1 MLEPSAAYGLRVED
15 SEISLNVPDVVE
27 VVAVLES
34 KDTNT
39 PTLDKLKF
47 VAGLNL
53 NTNAIVGEL
62 IVGKDSRAIGQLVDR
77 NVNDVTFIYLND
89 SKFQIGEVV
98 NFKDSAIESIVQA
111 VEVGNYIDRT
121 DNYTLDKGHKEQY
134 CDYSSI
140 LRNQG
145 SAVPSK
151 RLLIIF
157 DQYQVAS
164 GNVGDIFTVN
174 SYGEERYSTDLPIIG
189 ESASSDILDFRPRV
203 NKFVPD
209 GTAKS
214 PFAFSSRTFESTTPF
229 VIAPNE
235 SSLLGFSYY
244 LGRIDK

>member
-1 MLEPSAAYGLRVED
+1 MGSEMCIRDSISSNSIQFSSSVGLTTSVGITSVFFEPFDAERYSIHYSDGSTEPLTDDQVEITNNGNLITFNGLKESSGSAVVNVTLKKLGLTSKTKDFVRSQKVEVTRTVGVSTLSSLLEPSAAYGLRVED

-98 NFKDSAIESIVQA
+98 NFKDSAIETIVQG
-111 VEVGNYIDRT
+111 VEVSN
-121 DNYTLDKGHKEQY
+121 
-134 CDYSSI
+134 
-140 LRNQG
+140 
-145 SAVPSK
+145 
-151 RLLIIF
+151 
-157 DQYQVAS
+157 
-164 GNVGDIFTVN
+164 
-174 SYGEERYSTDLPIIG
+174 
-189 ESASSDILDFRPRV
+189 
-203 NKFVPD
+203 
-209 GTAKS
+209 
-214 PFAFSSRTFESTTPF
+214 
-229 VIAPNE
+229 
-235 SSLLGFSYY
+235 
-244 LGRIDK
+244 

>member
-15 SEISLNVPDVVE
+15 IEISLNVPDVVE

-134 CDYSSI
+134 LS
-140 LRNQG
+140 
-145 SAVPSK
+145 
-151 RLLIIF
+151 LIHI
-157 DQYQVAS
+157 
-164 GNVGDIFTVN
+164 
-174 SYGEERYSTDLPIIG
+174 
-189 ESASSDILDFRPRV
+189 
-203 NKFVPD
+203 
-209 GTAKS
+209 
-214 PFAFSSRTFESTTPF
+214 
-229 VIAPNE
+229 
-235 SSLLGFSYY
+235 
-244 LGRIDK
+244 